1 MDKIK
6 NKKTHIL
13 VAVYIVFVIIEL
25 FFYVPYHNI
34 QVFTSNQ
41 NVPHTEIIGSGYA
54 TMTDISYDKAYVK
67 NIRSSKTGKRLDTSQ
82 LFMNVSI
89 TTVVAVAVY
98 FLFLN
103 EKNKEIKGMPILDVN
118 SLAFCTDEEIYQAQ
132 QDYARKMAEFV
143 KNNKIK

>member
-6 NKKTHIL
+6 IYKTHIF
-13 VAVYIVFVIIEL
+13 VAVYIALVIIEL
-25 FFYVPYHNI
+25 FFYVPYHTI

-54 TMTDISYDKAYVK
+54 RMIDITYDNAYVK
-67 NIRSSKTGKRLDTSQ
+67 NKLSSATGKRVDTSQ

-89 TTVVAVAVY
+89 TTIVAAVVY

-103 EKNKEIKGMPILDVN
+103 EKKKPGEN
-118 SLAFCTDEEIYQAQ
+118 
-132 QDYARKMAEFV
+132 EFQHSMFF
-143 KNNKIK
+143 